1 MDRYNFKSAEDK
13 WQKIWE
19 ESKPYKTNV
28 NHKKKKFYCLEMFPY
43 PSGNI
48 HMGHVR
54 NYTIGDV
61 LARFKSMQGYNVLH
75 PMGWDSFGMP
85 AENAA
90 KENKLDPK
98 TWTENNISVMK
109 SQLKKLGLS
118 IDWDREIST
127 CSPEYYKHQQ
137 LFFLEMYKKGLV
149 FRKENYVNWDPVD
162 ETVLANEQVINGKGW
177 RSGAIVERK
186 KLSQWFFNI
195 TKFSQQLLDS
205 LENLENWPNKVKLMQ
220 KNWIGRSLGCEIDFE
235 ILGNNQVKTISCFST
250 RPDTLFGL
258 SFLAISVDHPV
269 SKYYE
274 NSKEFINFKNECSK
288 TGTTEEALAN
298 AEKIGFKT
306 NLIAINPLD
315 KNMQVPVYIANFVLM
330 DYGLGAI
337 FGCPAH
343 DQRDLDF
350 AIKYGLQ
357 VNPVVLP
364 PNEDKK
370 KFKINK
376 QAYIGEGEIINSKF
390 LDGLSAPDES
400 VLKTIST
407 LEEKKV
413 GKEKINFRLKD
424 WGISRQRYCCCPI
437 PIVYNEHGDIIPVPK
452 KDLPVSLPIDVD
464 LNCKGNPLDQ
474 HPTWKY
480 TKISNEEVIRETDTL
495 DTFVDSSWYFLRFCS
510 PHNLNYGYDK
520 DDLDYWMP
528 VDQYIGGIEHAIL
541 HLLYSRFFMRAIAY
555 KNENF
560 KYIEPFSGLFTQ
572 GMVCHETYKDEK
584 GRWLGKDE
592 IELVDDK
599 TFIKKESRE
608 KVIVGPS
615 EAMSKSKKNIIDP
628 ENVIQKFGADA
639 IRWFILSDSP
649 PGKDIQWSEE
659 GISSSFKF
667 IQKLWNLNLNIIG
680 RKDKKM
686 NENENNKLEKYTIK
700 MFFNINKNLENF
712 QYNVVIAN
720 FYDIYNNYIAF
731 IDNQKISG
739 DFLRKNFEKI
749 LVLIMPILP
758 HFASECLTMLNSKLN
773 LENISWP
780 VYNKVLM
787 EDSDCNIVIQI
798 NGKKRSLIRLPI
810 NSDENFVIEKAKL
823 ESNVKKYL
831 INNNIKK
838 QIYVKNRLINF
849 II

>member
-1 MDRYNFKSAEDK
+1 
-13 WQKIWE
+13 
-19 ESKPYKTNV
+19 
-28 NHKKKKFYCLEMFPY
+28 
-43 PSGNI
+43 
-48 HMGHVR
+48 
-54 NYTIGDV
+54 
-61 LARFKSMQGYNVLH
+61 
-75 PMGWDSFGMP
+75 MP
-85 AENAA
+85 
-90 KENKLDPK
+90 K
-98 TWTENNISVMK
+98 
-109 SQLKKLGLS
+109 
-118 IDWDREIST
+118 
-127 CSPEYYKHQQ
+127 
-137 LFFLEMYKKGLV
+137 
-149 FRKENYVNWDPVD
+149 
-162 ETVLANEQVINGKGW
+162 
-177 RSGAIVERK
+177 
-186 KLSQWFFNI
+186 
-195 TKFSQQLLDS
+195 
-205 LENLENWPNKVKLMQ
+205 
-220 KNWIGRSLGCEIDFE
+220 
-235 ILGNNQVKTISCFST
+235 
-250 RPDTLFGL
+250 
-258 SFLAISVDHPV
+258 
-269 SKYYE
+269 
-274 NSKEFINFKNECSK
+274 
-288 TGTTEEALAN
+288 
-298 AEKIGFKT
+298 
-306 NLIAINPLD
+306 
-315 KNMQVPVYIANFVLM
+315 
-330 DYGLGAI
+330 
-337 FGCPAH
+337 
-343 DQRDLDF
+343 
-350 AIKYGLQ
+350 
-357 VNPVVLP
+357 
-364 PNEDKK
+364 
-370 KFKINK
+370 
-376 QAYIGEGEIINSKF
+376 
-390 LDGLSAPDES
+390 
-400 VLKTIST
+400 
-407 LEEKKV
+407 
-413 GKEKINFRLKD
+413 
-424 WGISRQRYCCCPI
+424 
-437 PIVYNEHGDIIPVPK
+437 
-452 KDLPVSLPIDVD
+452 DVD

-480 TKISNEEVIRETDTL
+480 TKINNEEVIRETDTL

-555 KNENF
+555 KNDNF

-628 ENVIQKFGADA
+628 ENVIQKFGADS

-720 FYDIYNNYIAF
+720 FYDIYNNYITF

-739 DFLRKNFEKI
+739 DCLRKNFEKI

-758 HFASECLTMLNSKLN
+758 HFASECLTMLNPKLN

-780 VYNKVLM
+780 VYDKVLM

>member
-1 MDRYNFKSAEDK
+1 
-13 WQKIWE
+13 
-19 ESKPYKTNV
+19 
-28 NHKKKKFYCLEMFPY
+28 
-43 PSGNI
+43 
-48 HMGHVR
+48 
-54 NYTIGDV
+54 
-61 LARFKSMQGYNVLH
+61 
-75 PMGWDSFGMP
+75 
-85 AENAA
+85 
-90 KENKLDPK
+90 
-98 TWTENNISVMK
+98 
-109 SQLKKLGLS
+109 
-118 IDWDREIST
+118 
-127 CSPEYYKHQQ
+127 
-137 LFFLEMYKKGLV
+137 
-149 FRKENYVNWDPVD
+149 
-162 ETVLANEQVINGKGW
+162 
-177 RSGAIVERK
+177 
-186 KLSQWFFNI
+186 
-195 TKFSQQLLDS
+195 
-205 LENLENWPNKVKLMQ
+205 
-220 KNWIGRSLGCEIDFE
+220 
-235 ILGNNQVKTISCFST
+235 
-250 RPDTLFGL
+250 
-258 SFLAISVDHPV
+258 
-269 SKYYE
+269 
-274 NSKEFINFKNECSK
+274 
-288 TGTTEEALAN
+288 
-298 AEKIGFKT
+298 
-306 NLIAINPLD
+306 
-315 KNMQVPVYIANFVLM
+315 M

-376 QAYIGEGEIINSKF
+376 QAYTGEGEIINSKF

-413 GKEKINFRLKD
+413 GKGKINFRLKD
-424 WGISRQRYCCCPI
+424 WGISRQRYWGCPI
-437 PIVYNEHGDIIPVPK
+437 PIVYNKNGDIIPVPK
-452 KDLPVSLPIDVD
+452 KDLPVTLPKDVD

-480 TKISNEEVIRETDTL
+480 TKINNEEVIRETDTL

-555 KNENF
+555 KNDNF

-615 EAMSKSKKNIIDP
+615 EAMSKSKKNTIDP

-720 FYDIYNNYIAF
+720 FYDIYNNYITF

-739 DFLRKNFEKI
+739 DSLRKNFEKI

-758 HFASECLTMLNSKLN
+758 HFASECLTMLNPKLN

-780 VYNKVLM
+780 VYDKVLM